1 MENIEELKKQAS
13 EASVNRVAT
22 HTVGIINTIRTKG
35 RDSTTNRPADGEEMG
50 TGCAGKWGTHHFVL
64 TAGHVIK
71 EEAAPS
77 DLRLFWRP
85 APFVE
90 RRSDRDLTTKD
101 IADGIPIADPKAVIH
116 RCDWEDLALISLN
129 PTTAGEYTE
138 FFDIENSSVD
148 PAEGEV
154 VNCCGYP
161 FDRNVLVGKYMI
173 GNKEER
179 TVAIRPEIF
188 SGRVLPEPSEQ
199 ELKFQITAY
208 DRERHYLV
216 PYEHNLSK
224 HPLGFSGA
232 AMWWESDQKQIVW
245 RPNFLFAGICT
256 CCYKKGTIEQ
266 VVKASTVRRFLA
278 EVLGPVN

>member
-1 MENIEELKKQAS
+1 MENIDELKKQAS

-35 RDSTTNRPADGEEMG
+35 RDSSTNRPGDGEEMG
-50 TGCAGKWGTHHFVL
+50 TGCAGKWGTHQFVL
-64 TAGHVIK
+64 SARHVIK
-71 EEAAPS
+71 EEATPS
-77 DLRLFWRP
+77 DLRLFWRA
-85 APFVE
+85 APFIE
-90 RRSDRDLTTKD
+90 RRSDRDLTMKD
-101 IADGIPIADPKAVIH
+101 IADGIPISDPSAVIH
-116 RCDWEDLALISLN
+116 RCDWEDLALIALD
-129 PTTAGEYTE
+129 PKLAGEYTE

-148 PAEGEV
+148 PAVGEV

-161 FDRNVLVGKYMI
+161 FDRNVLVGKHML

-179 TVAIRPEIF
+179 TIAIRPEIF
-188 SGRVLPEPSEQ
+188 SGRVLPQPTEQ

-208 DRERHYLV
+208 DAERHYLV

-245 RPNFLFAGICT
+245 RPNFLFAGVCT
-256 CCYKKGTIEQ
+256 CCYKKGSIEQ
-266 VVKASTVRRFLA
+266 VVKASTVRRFIC
-278 EVLGPVN
+278 EVFGSV